1 MNFSFPIHSK
11 QEQAKIALNN
21 ARSIQMAKLGLLKLY
36 EDMQSK
42 KNKLASN
49 NSVQKLSDEKEND
62 DAVRKYIQEEAK
74 KAAAAAAAEEHR
86 LAVQKHIQEEAKKAA
101 AAAAAAAPP
110 NKSFGLN
117 KLLKKI
123 NYKKH

>member
-49 NSVQKLSDEKEND
+49 NSAQKLSDEKEND
-62 DAVRKYIQEEAK
+62 DAVRKY
-74 KAAAAAAAEEHR
+74 
-86 LAVQKHIQEEAKKAA
+86 IQEEAKKAA